1 MKKLFVLFILSY
13 HLTGFGQNY
22 YLTVAGSNEN
32 ETKTIDS
39 IGYQQR
45 FVKENLILEEV
56 NQLAK
61 QLQKK
66 GYLESQIIANSKIN
80 DSTFH
85 YQFELKNRTNFIH
98 IYIGEKW
105 KPILETKSDTSK
117 VPFPE
122 SETYLINLS
131 KKIES
136 KGFSISKVQLESI
149 VKKKNHLIAD
159 LFIELDKKRVINNIV
174 INGYDKFPEGYR
186 KNILKKYKNKT
197 FNKEGLEKISNDF
210 KSIPFIKQ
218 TKYPEIL
225 FNSDT
230 TKVYV
235 YIDKKKNNYFDG
247 FLGFSNSDKKLI
259 LNGYVDLSLN
269 NILNTG
275 DEFSIKW
282 RSDGKDQKNF
292 NLDIELPFVFKSPI
306 GLKLQLNIFKQDST
320 FQNSKTDINF
330 GYYLNNKSKIYLGY
344 QSTESSD
351 IGNVNSA
358 LLNDFNNYFF
368 TSSFDFKNTREDLL
382 FPEKSSLNLK
392 IGYGKRESKID
403 SSNQFSGNLNLNY
416 ILDLNKKNSLY
427 VSTHN
432 YFLQSDSYL
441 TNELFR
447 FGGIKSIRGFKEN
460 SLQGNQANLILTE
473 YRYRF
478 SSNFYMH
485 SIVDYGY
492 FKDNST
498 KFSNNPLGIGIGF
511 GLLSNSGIFH
521 LIYANGID
529 NKQVVKFSNSIIH
542 ISFKSYF

>member
-1 MKKLFVLFILSY
+1 MKKIFVLFVLLY
-13 HLTGFGQNY
+13 HLTSFGQNY
-22 YLTVAGSNEN
+22 HLTITGSQEN

-39 IGYQQR
+39 IGYQQKLT
-45 FVKENLILEEV
+45 KESLTISEV
-56 NQLAK
+56 NHLVEQLA
-61 QLQKK
+61 KK
-66 GYLESQIIANSKIN
+66 GYLESQIISHSKTN
-80 DSTFH
+80 DSTFY
-85 YQFELKNRTNFIH
+85 YQFDLKKRTDFIH
-98 IYIGEKW
+98 IYIGKKW
-105 KPILETKSDTSK
+105 KPILDIKLDTVK
-117 VPFPE
+117 MRFPE
-122 SETYLINLS
+122 SETYLIHLS

-136 KGFSISKVQLESI
+136 KGFSISKVQLKSI
-149 VKKKNHLIAD
+149 IKKDNYLIAD
-159 LFIELDKKRVINNIV
+159 LFIELDKKRVISNIV
-174 INGYDKFPEGYR
+174 INGYDKFPEGFK
-186 KNILKKYKNKT
+186 KNILKKHKNKT
-197 FNKEGLEKISNDF
+197 FNKESLEKISNDF

-225 FNSDT
+225 FNTDT

-320 FQNSKTDINF
+320 FQNSKTDINL

-368 TSSFDFKNTREDLL
+368 TSSFDFKNTREEPL
-382 FPEKSSLNLK
+382 FPEKSSFNLK
-392 IGYGKRESKID
+392 VGYGKRESKFD
-403 SSNQFSGNLNLNY
+403 SSNQFSGSLNLNY

-460 SLQGNQANLILTE
+460 SLQGSQANLILTE

-478 SSNFYMH
+478 SPGFYMH

-498 KFSNNPLGIGIGF
+498 NLSNKPLGIGLGF
-511 GLLSNSGIFH
+511 GLLGNGGKFN

-529 NKQVVKFSNSIIH
+529 NKQVVKLSNSIIH

>member
-1 MKKLFVLFILSY
+1 MKKLFVLIISLY

-22 YLTVAGSNEN
+22 YLTVTGLKEN

-39 IGYQQR
+39 IGYQQK
-45 FVKENLILEEV
+45 FTKEILILDEV
-56 NQLAK
+56 NQLTE

-66 GYLESQIIANSKIN
+66 GYLECQIISNSKAN
-80 DSTFH
+80 DSTHH
-85 YQFELKNRTNFIH
+85 YQFELKKRIDFVRIH
-98 IYIGEKW
+98 IGDKW
-105 KPILETKSDTSK
+105 KLILETKSDTIK
-117 VPFPE
+117 MRFHE
-122 SETYLINLS
+122 SETYLINIS
-131 KKIES
+131 KKIEN
-136 KGFSISKVQLESI
+136 KGFSISKVLLKNI
-149 VKKKNHLIAD
+149 TKKNNSLIAE
-159 LFIELDKKRVINNIV
+159 LFIELDTKRVVNNII
-174 INGYDKFPEGYR
+174 INGYDKFPEGFK
-186 KNILKKYKNKT
+186 KNILKKHRNKT
-197 FNKEGLEKISNDF
+197 FNKESLEKISNDF
-210 KSIPFIKQ
+210 KSISFVKQ

-225 FNSDT
+225 FNPDT

-235 YIDKKKNNYFDG
+235 YIEKKKNNYFDG

-320 FQNSKTDINF
+320 FQNSKTDINL

-351 IGNVNSA
+351 IGNLNST

-368 TSSFDFKNTREDLL
+368 TSSFDFKNSKEDPL

-403 SSNQFSGNLNLNY
+403 SSNQFSGSINFNY
-416 ILDLNKKNSLY
+416 VLDLNKKNSLY
-427 VSTHN
+427 VSSHN

-441 TNELFR
+441 INELFR

-460 SLQGNQANLILTE
+460 SLQGSQANLILTE

-478 SSNFYMH
+478 SPNFYMH

-492 FKDNST
+492 YKDNST
-498 KFSNNPLGIGIGF
+498 ESSNNPLGVGIGF
-511 GLLSNSGIFH
+511 GLLNNGGKLNF
-521 LIYANGID
+521 IYANGID
-529 NKQVVKFSNSIIH
+529 NKQVVKLSNSIIH

>member
-1 MKKLFVLFILSY
+1 MKKLFVLFILLY

-22 YLTVAGSNEN
+22 YLTTVGSQEN

-39 IGYQQR
+39 IGYTQK
-45 FVKENLILEEV
+45 FTKESLIGNEV
-56 NQLAK
+56 NHIAE

-66 GYLESQIIANSKIN
+66 GYLECRVISNSKTN
-80 DSTFH
+80 DSTFL
-85 YQFELKNRTNFIH
+85 YQFDLKNRTDFIH

-105 KPILETKSDTSK
+105 KPILETKSDTLK
-117 VPFPE
+117 IRFPE

-136 KGFSISKVQLESI
+136 KGFSISKVQLKNI
-149 VKKKNHLIAD
+149 VKKKNYLMTD
-159 LFIELDKKRVINNIV
+159 LFIELDKKRVVNDII
-174 INGYDKFPEGYR
+174 INGYDNFPEGFK
-186 KNILKKYKNKT
+186 KNIIKKYRNKT
-197 FNKEGLEKISNDF
+197 FNKESLEKISNDF

-225 FNSDT
+225 FNTDT

-247 FLGFSNSDKKLI
+247 FLGFSNSDKKLV

-269 NILNTG
+269 NILNSG

-320 FQNSKTDINF
+320 FQNSKTDINL

-368 TSSFDFKNTREDLL
+368 TSSFDYKNLREDLL
-382 FPEKSSLNLK
+382 FPEKSGINFK
-392 IGYGKRESKID
+392 VGYGKRESKID
-403 SSNQFSGNLNLNY
+403 SSNQLSGSVNLNY

-427 VSTHN
+427 VSSHN
-432 YFLQSDSYL
+432 YFLQSNSYL
-441 TNELFR
+441 INELFR
-447 FGGIKSIRGFKEN
+447 FGGIKSIRGFREY
-460 SLQGNQANLILTE
+460 SLQGSQVNLILTE

-478 SSNFYMH
+478 SPNFYMN
-485 SIVDYGY
+485 SIIDYGY

-498 KFSNNPLGIGIGF
+498 KLSNNPLGIGIGF
-511 GLLSNSGIFH
+511 GLLNNGGILH

>member
-1 MKKLFVLFILSY
+1 MKNYFLALLLFMYCACKGQSLTLEIKSNNEIENKIIDSLNY
-13 HLTGFGQNY
+13 NHKHLTEKKI
-22 YLTVAGSNEN
+22 T
-32 ETKTIDS
+32 
-39 IGYQQR
+39 
-45 FVKENLILEEV
+45 EEV
-56 NQLAK
+56 NFLIERI
-61 QLQKK
+61 QKL
-66 GYLESQIIANSKIN
+66 GFLETQTVYNKKLN
-80 DSTFH
+80 DSTFLF
-85 YQFELKNRTNFIH
+85 QIELGKKTKFIH
-98 IYIGEKW
+98 IYIGEENKL
-105 KPILETKSDTSK
+105 IIEETSDTLKMDFSKSDH
-117 VPFPE
+117 
-122 SETYLINLS
+122 YLNEIS
-131 KKIES
+131 KKIER
-136 KGFSISKVQLESI
+136 KGHSVSKVRL
-149 VKKKNHLIAD
+149 K
-159 LFIELDKKRVINNIV
+159 NIV
-174 INGYDKFPEGYR
+174 ASHETIKAELEINLDTKRIINDIVILGYDKFPEGFK
-186 KNILKKYKNKT
+186 KNILKKHRNKT
-197 FNKEGLEKISNDF
+197 FNKESLEKISNDF

-225 FNSDT
+225 FNIDT

-247 FLGFSNSDKKLI
+247 FLGFSNSDKKLF

-292 NLDIELPFVFKSPI
+292 NLDIELPFAFKSPI

-320 FQNSKTDINF
+320 FQNSKTDINL

-344 QSTESSD
+344 QNTESSD
-351 IGNVNSA
+351 IGNINSA

-368 TSSFDFKNTREDLL
+368 TSSFDFKNLREDPL
-382 FPEKSSLNLK
+382 FPEKSSFNIK
-392 IGYGKRESKID
+392 IGYGKRESKFD
-403 SSNQFSGNLNLNY
+403 SSNQFSGSLYLNY

-460 SLQGNQANLILTE
+460 SLQGSQASIILTE

-478 SSNFYMH
+478 SPGFYMH

-498 KFSNNPLGIGIGF
+498 NLSNKPLGIGIGF
-511 GLLSNSGIFH
+511 GLLSNSGKFNF
-521 LIYANGID
+521 IYANGID
-529 NKQVVKFSNSIIH
+529 NKQVVKLSNSIIH

>member
-1 MKKLFVLFILSY
+1 MKKLFVLIISLY

-22 YLTVAGSNEN
+22 YLTVTGLKEN

-39 IGYQQR
+39 IGYQQK
-45 FVKENLILEEV
+45 FTKESLILDEV
-56 NQLAK
+56 NQLTE

-66 GYLESQIIANSKIN
+66 GYLECQIISNSKAN
-80 DSTFH
+80 DSTHH
-85 YQFELKNRTNFIH
+85 YQFELKKRIDFIH
-98 IYIGEKW
+98 IYIGDKW
-105 KPILETKSDTSK
+105 KLISETKSDTIK
-117 VPFPE
+117 MRFHE
-122 SETYLINLS
+122 SETYLINIS
-131 KKIES
+131 KKIEN
-136 KGFSISKVQLESI
+136 KGFSISKVQLKNI
-149 VKKKNHLIAD
+149 TKKNNSLIAE
-159 LFIELDKKRVINNIV
+159 LFIELDTKRVVNNII
-174 INGYDKFPEGYR
+174 INGYDKFPEGFK
-186 KNILKKYKNKT
+186 KNILKKHRNKT
-197 FNKEGLEKISNDF
+197 FNKESLEKISNDF
-210 KSIPFIKQ
+210 KSISFVKQ

-225 FNSDT
+225 FNPDT

-235 YIDKKKNNYFDG
+235 YIEKKKNNYFDG

-320 FQNSKTDINF
+320 FQNSKTDINL
-330 GYYLNNKSKIYLGY
+330 GYYLNNKSKIYVGY

-351 IGNVNSA
+351 IGNLNST

-368 TSSFDFKNTREDLL
+368 TSSFDFKNSKEDLL

-403 SSNQFSGNLNLNY
+403 SSNQFSGSINFNY
-416 ILDLNKKNSLY
+416 VLDLNKKNSLY
-427 VSTHN
+427 VSSHN

-441 TNELFR
+441 INELFR

-460 SLQGNQANLILTE
+460 SLQGSQANLILTE

-478 SSNFYMH
+478 SPNFYMH

-492 FKDNST
+492 YKDNST
-498 KFSNNPLGIGIGF
+498 ESSNNPLGVGIGF
-511 GLLSNSGIFH
+511 GLLNNGGKLNF
-521 LIYANGID
+521 IYANGID
-529 NKQVVKFSNSIIH
+529 NKQVVKLSNSIIH

>member
-1 MKKLFVLFILSY
+1 MKKIFVLFILL
-13 HLTGFGQNY
+13 HRLTGFGQNH
-22 YLTVAGSNEN
+22 YLTVSGLQEN

-39 IGYQQR
+39 IGYQKK
-45 FVKENLILEEV
+45 FTKEDLLLEEV
-56 NQLAK
+56 NHLTER
-61 QLQKK
+61 LQKK
-66 GYLESQIIANSKIN
+66 GYLESQIITNSKIN

-85 YQFELKNRTNFIH
+85 YQFELKNRTDHIH
-98 IYIGEKW
+98 IYIDEKW
-105 KPILETKSDTSK
+105 KSILETKYDTLK
-117 VPFPE
+117 VLFPE
-122 SETYLINLS
+122 SEAYLINLS
-131 KKIES
+131 KKIEN
-136 KGFSISKVQLESI
+136 KGFSISKVQLKSI
-149 VKKKNHLIAD
+149 AKKKNYLVAD
-159 LFIELDKKRVINNIV
+159 LFIELDKKRIINNIV

-320 FQNSKTDINF
+320 FQNSKTDINL
-330 GYYLNNKSKIYLGY
+330 GYYLNNKSKIYIGY

-368 TSSFDFKNTREDLL
+368 TSSFDFKNTREDQL
-382 FPEKSSLNLK
+382 FPEKSSFNFK
-392 IGYGKRESKID
+392 IGYGKRESKFD
-403 SSNQFSGNLNLNY
+403 SSNQFSGSINLNY

-427 VSTHN
+427 VSSHN
-432 YFLQSDSYL
+432 YFLQSESYL

-460 SLQGNQANLILTE
+460 SLQGSQANLILTE

-478 SSNFYMH
+478 SPSFYMH

-498 KFSNNPLGIGIGF
+498 ELSNNPLGIGIGF
-511 GLLSNSGIFH
+511 GLLNNSGILH